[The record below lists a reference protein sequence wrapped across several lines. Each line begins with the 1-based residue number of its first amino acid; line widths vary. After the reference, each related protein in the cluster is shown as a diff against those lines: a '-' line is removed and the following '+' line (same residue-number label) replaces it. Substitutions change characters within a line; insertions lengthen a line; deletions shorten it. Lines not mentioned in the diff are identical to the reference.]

1 MAEEVE
7 SGDVN
12 LVSSGDELPRLPKHA
27 RGIIDVSSDGD
38 LSDAAS
44 WSSVDAANQGR
55 LAVPGG
61 ASMYSLW
68 FRCSR
73 GSAEYHRL
81 CRRAGFPP
89 GPMTPSECANWP
101 VTNAASL
108 ISFDRDGSMVNRV
121 SQLLRYGMVV
131 HTDYS
136 GKQSP
141 EVMLRMWARGL
152 AKHGVSIPLAKI
164 RFFRACDKSQLC
176 LKVIAD
182 GKACPDHAFC
192 GVLERLPLHHQKEL
206 RARRPHGHPKRSLA
220 SRACRQAAYDS
231 QREYLQEH
239 AASLFT
245 WNSCAPVGA
254 CVLHPHSSCPISLA
268 GAEAQVCIADD
279 DVDDDDDD
287 NAFPPLTHVF
297 AGTMCTPW
305 SSFGKREGV
314 ADPAT
319 EPYWIWETEQATLQ
333 PDMVSIENSPFFPL
347 SDLLGGRLAQT
358 HTMVAMVVGSED
370 FVYVCIYMYVYIHI
384 SRLG

>member
-1 MAEEVE
+1 
-7 SGDVN
+7 
-12 LVSSGDELPRLPKHA
+12 
-27 RGIIDVSSDGD
+27 
-38 LSDAAS
+38 
-44 WSSVDAANQGR
+44 
-55 LAVPGG
+55 
-61 ASMYSLW
+61 MYSLW

-206 RARRPHGHPKRSLA
+206 RARRPHGRPKRSLA

-239 AASLFT
+239 AASLST
-245 WNSCAPVGA
+245 WNSCLRW
-254 CVLHPHSSCPISLA
+254 VLVFSIRTQVARFLWLALRPKSALLTTTSTTTTTTTTRFRRSRMFLLEPCAHLGRHSASAKAWLTRQLRRFGFGRPNKTSC
-268 GAEAQVCIADD
+268 
-279 DVDDDDDD
+279 
-287 NAFPPLTHVF
+287 NRT
-297 AGTMCTPW
+297 W
-305 SSFGKREGV
+305 SPSR
-314 ADPAT
+314 T
-319 EPYWIWETEQATLQ
+319 RR
-333 PDMVSIENSPFFPL
+333 FF
-347 SDLLGGRLAQT
+347 R
-358 HTMVAMVVGSED
+358 
-370 FVYVCIYMYVYIHI
+370 
-384 SRLG
+384 